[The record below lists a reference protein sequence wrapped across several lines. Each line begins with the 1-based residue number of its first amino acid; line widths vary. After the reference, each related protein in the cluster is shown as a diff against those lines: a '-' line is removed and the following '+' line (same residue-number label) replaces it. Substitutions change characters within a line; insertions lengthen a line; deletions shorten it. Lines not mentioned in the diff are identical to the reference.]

1 MENIEIK
8 HKPNLDL
15 FMKEFGIINNILY
28 IYNGAENALFDSVRF
43 KLDSEY

>member
-1 MENIEIK
+1 MDNIEIK
-8 HKPNLDL
+8 YKPNLD
-15 FMKEFGIINNILY
+15 FFIKGFEIVNNILY